1 MIMVTIMVEKIGAVE
16 ARNRL
21 GELLARVRYA
31 GERFLITRDGK
42 ETAALIGVEDLERLE
57 RLEELLDLVTVRLLQ
72 ERGEEPLPVEELL
85 KQYERLFGSELQLQ
99 PDQTQ
104 TPSR

>member
-1 MIMVTIMVEKIGAVE
+1 MINRISAVE

-31 GERFLITRDGK
+31 GERFLITRGGK
-42 ETAALIGVEDLERLE
+42 ETAALVRVEDLERLE
-57 RLEELLDLVTVRLLQ
+57 RLEDLLDLLTVRLLQ

-85 KQYERLFGSELQLQ
+85 KQYERLFGAELPLDLSHAR
-99 PDQTQ
+99 P
-104 TPSR
+104 R

>member
-1 MIMVTIMVEKIGAVE
+1 MTVVSIMIERIGAVE

-31 GERFLITRDGK
+31 GERFLIMRDGK
-42 ETAALIGVEDLERLE
+42 ETAALVSVEDLERLE
-57 RLEELLDLVTVRLLQ
+57 RLEDLLDLVMVRLLQ

-85 KQYERLFGSELQLQ
+85 KQYERLFGSELQLEQ
-99 PDQTQ
+99 PL
-104 TPSR
+104 SR